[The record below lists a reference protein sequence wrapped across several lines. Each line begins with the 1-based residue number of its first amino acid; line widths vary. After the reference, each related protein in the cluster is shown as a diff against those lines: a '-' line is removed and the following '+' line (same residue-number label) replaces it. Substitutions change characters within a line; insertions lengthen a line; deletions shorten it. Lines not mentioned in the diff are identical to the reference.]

1 MTQTAMEMVTKIKSV
16 KLSSSR
22 NSAND
27 KKQKKKNTEYTF
39 PPLFSKLHKAPKS
52 GALTALTLYLVFV
65 EF

>member
-16 KLSSSR
+16 KLSYSR

-27 KKQKKKNTEYTF
+27 KTKKNTLSTLS